1 LGGRQAVN
9 PTNELELIR
18 EILEKVDTSLSSE
31 EILSFAL
38 QGIKDSCQCLA
49 VAIILVDER
58 AGTFKV
64 VNAKGWSNEFVKRF
78 HSGPFEG
85 MIKDMAGATKCLVMT
100 DEDERAG
107 GPGYTFEHDYASI
120 LAMPMG
126 IRGKQVGFLYIS
138 SDDRDAFAEDRQPI
152 IRDLSNLCTLILDH
166 GSLGDKVLTLS
177 NIEPMTGLY
186 TYKFWHEELHRE
198 VQRAEKLGSQIVLMD
213 IRINKFKEYNAMY
226 GHLKGDELLIAV
238 SEIIDTELG
247 NLDVACRVGSK
258 WHLLLVGEGEEAA
271 RQIAERIIAAK
282 NKLSIPGDSG
292 TSLSVG
298 LSMYK
303 DEEGEK
309 ALISRVEDA
318 LLEARRQGGDTCHVK

>member
-1 LGGRQAVN
+1 MNL
-9 PTNELELIR
+9 TSELELVR
-18 EILEKVDTSLSSE
+18 EILEKVDTSLSCE
-31 EILSFAL
+31 EVLSFAL

-49 VAIILVDER
+49 VAIILMDER

-64 VNAKGWSNEFVKRF
+64 VNAKGWSNKFVKQF

-85 MIKDMAGATKCLVMT
+85 VIKDMAGADKCLVIT

-107 GPGYTFEHDYASI
+107 GPGYTFEHEYASI

-126 IRGKQVGFLYIS
+126 IRGKQVGFLYLS
-138 SDDRDAFAEDRQPI
+138 SDDRNAFAEVRQPI
-152 IRDLSNLCTLILDH
+152 IRDLANLCTLILDH

-198 VQRAEKLGSQIVLMD
+198 VQRAEKLGSQIAMMD

-238 SEIIDTELG
+238 SEIIDSELG

-258 WHLLLVGEGEEAA
+258 WYVLLVGEGEEAA
-271 RQIAERIIAAK
+271 RQVAEKIIAAK
-282 NKLSIPGDSG
+282 NKLSIPGDLG
-292 TSLSVG
+292 TSLSIG
-298 LSMYK
+298 LSTYK
-303 DEEGEK
+303 EAEGEK
-309 ALISRVEDA
+309 ALINRVEDA
-318 LLEARRQGGDTCHVK
+318 LLEARRQAGDICHIK